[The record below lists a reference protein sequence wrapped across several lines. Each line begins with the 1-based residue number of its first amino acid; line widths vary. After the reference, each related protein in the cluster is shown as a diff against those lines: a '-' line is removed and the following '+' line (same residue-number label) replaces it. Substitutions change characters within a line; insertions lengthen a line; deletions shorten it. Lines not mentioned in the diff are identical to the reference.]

1 MVPTA
6 SRGKMGALTQ
16 PFPRGADRNMTPE
29 ESQQFEEMKK
39 RISLLEAESAG
50 LQMAV
55 IALIANH
62 PDQTKFHLYLSRYL
76 EQQAAP
82 GAQALMKLLSPEQR
96 EAARVLVEWLG
107 AIPENKG

>member
-1 MVPTA
+1 
-6 SRGKMGALTQ
+6 
-16 PFPRGADRNMTPE
+16 MTPE

-39 RISLLEAESAG
+39 RINLLEAESAG

-76 EQQAAP
+76 ELQAAP
-82 GAQALMKLLSPEQR
+82 EAQALMKLLSPAQKETTR
-96 EAARVLVEWLG
+96 TLVEWLG
-107 AIPENKG
+107 AIPENKS